1 MSPSQQDNPATEQ
14 APSTSRQ
21 PAAAGNIQA
30 CRQTLWIAMDAVQSV
45 KFSFDAFEDRQVLEC
60 QLADAVQPLH
70 LTRRL
75 AFVLLKGLGQIVL
88 SEKSLPSLDAPTQT
102 TYMSVAHARALDR
115 IDRAQ
120 TGKQSDAE
128 SLPRRETRVLDQVDI
143 QHTRSGRRLV
153 FVSAGEALCSLA
165 LTPAHLH
172 WFIDRLDKFCHEA
185 GWGSPIPSPEWVER
199 EANAQPH
206 PEGAKLH

>member
-1 MSPSQQDNPATEQ
+1 
-14 APSTSRQ
+14 
-21 PAAAGNIQA
+21 
-30 CRQTLWIAMDAVQSV
+30 MDAVQSV

-60 QLADAVQPLH
+60 QLTDAVQPLH

-153 FVSAGEALCSLA
+153 FVSTGEALCSLA
-165 LTPAHLH
+165 LNPAHLH

-199 EANAQPH
+199 EASAQPH